1 MSTPAPVSAAPPRVP
16 MVTWRRAW
24 PLAAVG
30 ALLLALALAVR
41 MADLGRQ
48 VTTAQDWIATL
59 GPLAPVAYVVGY
71 VLLTVLGVP
80 GLPFTLAAPVLF
92 GVLPAFVIMVVG
104 SGLSAALAF
113 LIARHLARAPL
124 RTWLAGTVSV
134 RRLFALVEKH
144 DWMVIPLVRIVP
156 AAPFA
161 VVNYGFGLTGIGF
174 WRYLLWS
181 ELAMIPMNA
190 LLVLGSGLSY
200 EALARGTASG
210 WLLAAA
216 AAAALLVI
224 GLALAGRRA
233 LARL

>member
-1 MSTPAPVSAAPPRVP
+1 MSTPAPVSAAPRLVP
-16 MVTWRRAW
+16 TGWRRGW
-24 PLAAVG
+24 PLAAAG
-30 ALLLALALAVR
+30 ALVLALAIAARLV
-41 MADLGRQ
+41 DLGRLG
-48 VTTAQDWIATL
+48 TAAQDWVGTL
-59 GPLAPVAYVVGY
+59 GALAPVVYVIGYVV
-71 VLLTVLGVP
+71 LTVLWVP

-92 GVLPAFVIMVVG
+92 GVLLAFGIMVMA

-113 LIARHLARAPL
+113 LIARHVAGAAVR
-124 RTWLAGTVSV
+124 RRLAGTESF

-156 AAPFA
+156 GAPFA
-161 VVNYGFGLTGIGF
+161 VVNYGFGLTDIGF

-200 EALARGTASG
+200 DALTRGTASG

-216 AAAALLVI
+216 AAAAVLVA

-233 LARL
+233 LARS